1 MRVIF
6 RGRVRSAA
14 RSLRSLDARRGH
26 AGLVSEMVTP
36 VDRVVVVG
44 AGIAGLAAASRLRR
58 AGIACVVLE
67 ARDRIGGRL
76 HTVDLAGVPVDLG
89 GSWIHHPIGNPLSK
103 FCDEYG
109 IARDPGDPMPSLSA
123 YDQVERRRLDRAEVE
138 ASLLPAFDAFQ
149 DAVDTLRD
157 RLPSDATALD
167 AIEAYVAERGFTGAV
182 ARRVRQE
189 LRAEIEADAA
199 DRADNQSLRWLG

>member
-1 MRVIF
+1 
-6 RGRVRSAA
+6 
-14 RSLRSLDARRGH
+14 
-26 AGLVSEMVTP
+26 MVAP

-58 AGIACVVLE
+58 AGIPCVVLE
-67 ARDRIGGRL
+67 ARDRVGGRL

-109 IARDPGDPMPSLSA
+109 ITRDPGDPMPVLSA
-123 YDQVERRRLDRAEVE
+123 YDQTERSRLDHAEVE
-138 ASLLPAFDAFQ
+138 ASLLPAFDAFH
-149 DAVDTLRD
+149 DAV
-157 RLPSDATALD
+157 D

-182 ARRVRQE
+182 ARQVHQE
-189 LRAEIEADAA
+189 P
-199 DRADNQSLRWLG
+199 